1 MDSPAAVARD
11 SFDDRTGLRS
21 PGLNEPSVEA
31 YYYADP
37 QSADA
42 AGDRPQGHL
51 HVSRPTQTP
60 AAGSLGNDEPVGGT
74 PKRILDIIVAS
85 LALVL
90 LAPLLVFVAAMIL
103 FTLKRPVLFTQT
115 RVGHGGRT
123 FKCYKFRTMVPDAN
137 KVLSSYLSANP
148 DAAREWQTTQKLA
161 HDPRVTFVGHL
172 LRKSSIDEL
181 PQLFNVLRGDMS
193 CVGPRPILQD
203 ELKRYGAAKDDYLRA
218 RPGMTGLWQVSGR
231 NALSYDARVSL
242 DSQYVQT
249 WSLMRDIEILAK
261 TVPAVVRFGETA

>member
-11 SFDDRTGLRS
+11 AFEDRNALRS

-31 YYYADP
+31 FFYAEP
-37 QSADA
+37 QLSESTTE
-42 AGDRPQGHL
+42 RPQGPVL
-51 HVSRPTQTP
+51 ISRQSQSAT
-60 AAGSLGNDEPVGGT
+60 AGSISFGDPVGGT
-74 PKRILDIIVAS
+74 AKRILDIAVAS
-85 LALVL
+85 LALIL
-90 LAPLLVFVAAMIL
+90 LAPLLLLVAAIIL
-103 FTLKRPVLFTQT
+103 VTLKRPVFFTQS
-115 RVGHGGRT
+115 RIGHGGRS

-137 KVLSSYLSANP
+137 KVLSSYLAENP
-148 DAAREWQTTQKLA
+148 EAAREWQATQKLA
-161 HDPRVTFVGHL
+161 HDPRVTFVGHV

-193 CVGPRPILQD
+193 CVGPRPILPD

-218 RPGMTGLWQVSGR
+218 KPGMTGLWQVSGR